1 MCQSGCVSALK
12 AWSSRSSAGV
22 VVTLVELER
31 RVLLAGDTPGTV
43 LRSTLAQGKGEGA
56 TVLVIE
62 AKHQPVSAFLSFD
75 NSLSSALGRTTM
87 GAGVDFNSVAG
98 FGEMVYLR
106 VNGHPEQGGSNGFFD
121 RYPTNRGLAAG
132 VIVPMWVDGLTFNA
146 EVTDARTTP
155 RVNQGLQTTDTFQ
168 RLSLRLRYNWLRGR
182 AANFNSELAFDAQ
195 DEVQS
200 LFVASDPVDLSQDR
214 LRIVRFT
221 NDGDVLTPWGAAI
234 SGRVTGSFG
243 LNAFGAR
250 SAADATALLP
260 LSRQGA
266 DAAFQKVDVAVGYSH
281 LLLDHL
287 AVQFTARAQTSFGQA
302 LARSEQIGIANTSG
316 LSGFD
321 AGSIVG
327 DQGYVTRAEL
337 SSPWTLPLP
346 TTAMRVVAA
355 PYVFGAYGAVTLE
368 KPTILEA
375 GAYFR
380 HLLRRRRA
388 VRRRR
393 VWRAVEWLA
402 DIRIRPRNAQRR
414 CRRGGSFLDRLVGSI
429 LESRNSL
436 MMRRPARLRQNHSS
450 RRDGSRR
457 GLLLATTALTSS
469 LLIGPALAQ
478 NLPTGGSVAAGSV
491 TIAAPTSTQLNITQA
506 SQSAVVNWQSFS
518 VGQGS
523 AVNIQQPNS
532 TAALLNRVTGDTPS
546 TIAGSI
552 TSNGQVYLVN
562 PNGIAITSTGIVNT
576 GGGFVASTLGISD
589 ADFQSGKRS
598 FHRQRRVGRQSAMP
612 ASSPSAAAAMP
623 R

>member
-1 MCQSGCVSALK
+1 MVSKSWGGLVACWAMLPAVAQAQTASQITPPSFRPDVERQGGFAVLGGGGLATPKDAEKLTVKLSGIQIEGGLPELAAVTAELQKRLVGRRVTGAEIFAAARDLEVAYAKDGFVLVRVVLPPQHLVNGGRLRLTVVDGFIERIELK
-12 AWSSRSSAGV
+12 DVPERVRQRIESLVQPLVGRRG
-22 VVTLVELER
+22 VTLVELER

-62 AKHQPVSAFLSFD
+62 AKYQPVSAFLSFD

-98 FGEMVYLR
+98 FGEMFYLR

-132 VIVPMWVDGLTFNA
+132 VIMPMWVDGLTVNA

-155 RVNQGLQTTDTFQ
+155 RVNRGVQTTDTFQ

-200 LFVASDPVDLSQDR
+200 LFVASNPVDLSQDR

-266 DAAFQKVDVAVGYSH
+266 DAAFQKVDVSVGYNH

-287 AVQFTARAQTSFGQA
+287 AVQLTARAQTSFGQA

-327 DQGYVTRAEL
+327 DQGHVTRAEL

-368 KPTILEA
+368 KPTNLEA
-375 GAYFR
+375 TR
-380 HLLRRRRA
+380 
-388 VRRRR
+388 
-393 VWRAVEWLA
+393 
-402 DIRIRPRNAQRR
+402 
-414 CRRGGSFLDRLVGSI
+414 
-429 LESRNSL
+429 
-436 MMRRPARLRQNHSS
+436 
-450 RRDGSRR
+450 
-457 GLLLATTALTSS
+457 
-469 LLIGPALAQ
+469 
-478 NLPTGGSVAAGSV
+478 
-491 TIAAPTSTQLNITQA
+491 IAATSYGGGVRFGG
-506 SQSAVVNWQSFS
+506 AVF
-518 VGQGS
+518 GG
-523 AVNIQQPNS
+523 
-532 TAALLNRVTGDTPS
+532 L
-546 TIAGSI
+546 
-552 TSNGQVYLVN
+552 SNGSL
-562 PNGIAITSTGIVNT
+562 
-576 GGGFVASTLGISD
+576 TLEYAHATRNDG
-589 ADFQSGKRS
+589 
-598 FHRQRRVGRQSAMP
+598 
-612 ASSPSAAAAMP
+612 AAAVD
-623 R
+623 RFSIVTSVRF